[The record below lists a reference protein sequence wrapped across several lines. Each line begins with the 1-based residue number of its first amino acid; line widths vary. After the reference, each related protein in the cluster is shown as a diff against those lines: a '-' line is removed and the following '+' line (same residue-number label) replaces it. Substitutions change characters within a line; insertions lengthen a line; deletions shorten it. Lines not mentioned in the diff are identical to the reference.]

1 MNSKFKSPANRLS
14 DCYYQNFYNHT
25 ANDGFNGFLFNFTHR
40 ALESIPRLSNGGKRK
55 VSSRVLEVGAGAG
68 QHLQFV
74 KKTYSE
80 YTMTDINSSLMYKN
94 NRESNLAKIKYKV
107 ADVQNLPFKT
117 SSFDRVIST
126 CLLHHLDDVEKAL
139 SEIKRVTKKGGL
151 VSIYL
156 SCDPGI
162 LNRLLRRLL
171 IIPKARK
178 LGFDDYPIFIA
189 REHKNHFSSIES
201 MISAVF
207 KSQSIRKKYY
217 PLYIKSWNLNTFC
230 IFQIQINSK

>member
-1 MNSKFKSPANRLS
+1 ML
-14 DCYYQNFYNHT
+14 
-25 ANDGFNGFLFNFTHR
+25 
-40 ALESIPRLSNGGKRK
+40 GG
-55 VSSRVLEVGAGAG
+55 G
-68 QHLQFV
+68 V
-74 KKTYSE
+74 KYE
-80 YTMTDINSSLMYKN
+80 
-94 NRESNLAKIKYKV
+94 V
-107 ADVQNLPFKT
+107 ADVQNLPFNK

-126 CLLHHLDDVEKAL
+126 CLLHHLNDVEKAL

-162 LNRLLRRLL
+162 LNTLLRRLL

-178 LGFDDYPIFIA
+178 LGFDEYPIFIA

-207 KSQSIRKKYY
+207 KGQNIRKKYY
-217 PLYIKSWNLNTFC
+217 PFYIKSWNLNTFC